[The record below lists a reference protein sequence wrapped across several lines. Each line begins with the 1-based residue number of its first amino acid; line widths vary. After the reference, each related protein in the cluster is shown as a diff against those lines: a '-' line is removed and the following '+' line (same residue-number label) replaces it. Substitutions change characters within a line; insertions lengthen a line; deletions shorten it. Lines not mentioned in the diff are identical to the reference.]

1 MKFTPAALLAL
12 ALFVVLS
19 EATNYKEA
27 YCEGKTYVGNAEN
40 KKPHLH
46 CGKDSMTL
54 KLSSGKD
61 TSFFDKKGARCSV
74 LSYLDKSEWS
84 GASDPKA
91 ITNAVNSFLEGEC
104 PHLFKFIRDPG
115 LKVDNLHFANSDQSE
130 LYHRMLMRNN
140 RLNQL
145 LAKNAPD
152 IVVSNEKRL
161 LQESIKALLKSGG
174 YDISKTPNR
183 KYHVTG
189 TGKIFHY

>member
-61 TSFFDKKGARCSV
+61 TSFFDKKGAKCTVVSN
-74 LSYLDKSEWS
+74 LDKSKWS
-84 GASDPKA
+84 GASDSKA
-91 ITNAVNSFLEGEC
+91 ITNAVNRFLEGEC
-104 PHLFKFIRDPG
+104 PHLF
-115 LKVDNLHFANSDQSE
+115 NLDQNE
-130 LYHRMLMRNN
+130 LYRRMLMRNN
-140 RLNQL
+140 RLNRL
-145 LAKNAPD
+145 KAYKAPD
-152 IVVSNEKRL
+152 IIVGNEKRL
-161 LQESIKALLKSGG
+161 LQESVNALLKSVGS
-174 YDISKTPNR
+174 DTSS
-183 KYHVTG
+183 
-189 TGKIFHY
+189 